1 MLFTAYLHGFNETI
15 KYQTIVPDRTLMDI
29 PEIIVDGDR
38 YLTFIRRDYNSEK
51 NELSVVY
58 KEFSS
63 VRSLPDFLLANKLK
77 EIEVI
82 ED

>member
-1 MLFTAYLHGFNETI
+1 MLFTAYLHGFNETV
-15 KYQTIVPDRTLMDI
+15 KHQTIVPDRTLMDI

-38 YLTFIRRDYNSEK
+38 YLTFIRRDYDSEK

-58 KEFSS
+58 KEFSL
-63 VRSLPDFLLANKLK
+63 VRSLSDFISINKLK

-82 ED
+82 RN